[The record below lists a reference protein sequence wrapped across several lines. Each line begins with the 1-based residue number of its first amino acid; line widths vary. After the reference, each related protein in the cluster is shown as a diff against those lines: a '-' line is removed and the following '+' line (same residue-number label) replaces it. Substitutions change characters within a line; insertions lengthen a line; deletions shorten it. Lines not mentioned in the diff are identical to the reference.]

1 MIAFENY
8 ERCCTTEISSMEPK
22 EADHYRALLEKK
34 SLEPVD
40 EAFIESDVEPSNLPN
55 VDAQAQRQ
63 IQKEKKREDASN
75 YTYQG
80 GLHGSYTTLPSA
92 HSNVANVN
100 TTTHRT
106 DREAADSQSG
116 AAIAQEPQQ

>member
-1 MIAFENY
+1 MCIRDSVSIHQKAGLSVDKILHECVYAKTLDNITAVMIAFENY

-55 VDAQAQRQ
+55 VDA
-63 IQKEKKREDASN
+63 
-75 YTYQG
+75 
-80 GLHGSYTTLPSA
+80 
-92 HSNVANVN
+92 
-100 TTTHRT
+100 
-106 DREAADSQSG
+106 
-116 AAIAQEPQQ
+116 